1 MDLLDG
7 ILVAIG
13 VVAVDVVAMGE
24 WWRLCLLELEAFA
37 FLYQRAVDP
46 ADYPDDSGEHKKYGF
61 DGF

>member
-13 VVAVDVVAMGE
+13 VVAIDVVAVGE

-46 ADYPDDSGEHKKYGF
+46 ADYPGDSGEH
-61 DGF
+61 